1 MATDFNNDGS
11 TLTDSGYPR
20 VVKIWKRG
28 TSIELA
34 TTVFEGQQSDIAANM
49 YLSHDRGYIHEF
61 QCRSITFYTS
71 KYWYRSLSSI
81 EDVTKKTA
89 NEVTTPFVEVPI
101 PEDAEITTFAN
112 MALITLRSDFIVPS
126 SSSGVSFVAGSLLS
140 LPMSELML
148 NNWSNV
154 IALYS
159 ANNPQCSLSSM
170 SDAKDYIILKLLDN
184 VRTRLEFWKYDKLD
198 HTWTRKDNGND
209 DNESN
214 GGIPVGEDV
223 TVQST
228 NRDTSVDNALWVM
241 RDGYLVPDTLELG
254 SAKDGCANTH
264 VIKSKPAMFD
274 DLPNYL
280 YSSTLQHRRMGVV
293 YLTLRLVTPI

>member
-1 MATDFNNDGS
+1 MNSNVGVS
-11 TLTDSGYPR
+11 H
-20 VVKIWKRG
+20 
-28 TSIELA
+28 SIHPIIGI
-34 TTVFEGQQSDIAANM
+34 VRCHQ
-49 YLSHDRGYIHEF
+49 
-61 QCRSITFYTS
+61 
-71 KYWYRSLSSI
+71 I
-81 EDVTKKTA
+81 EDVNKKTA
-89 NEVTTPFVEVPI
+89 NEITTPFVEVPI
-101 PEDAEITTFAN
+101 FEDAEITTFAN

-170 SDAKDYIILKLLDN
+170 SDTKDYIILKLLDN

-223 TVQST
+223 T
-228 NRDTSVDNALWVM
+228 DNQPIV
-241 RDGYLVPDTLELG
+241 
-254 SAKDGCANTH
+254 TH
-264 VIKSKPAMFD
+264 RSIMH
-274 DLPNYL
+274 Y
-280 YSSTLQHRRMGVV
+280 G
-293 YLTLRLVTPI
+293 